1 MICLSG
7 LSVIFFFILKS
18 KNMETIGH
26 MRDLSWFIWACV
38 GMKVIYQFPGRI
50 RSGGEEFFN
59 LFFVTSIYLKPQR
72 RSFIL
77 CLILLYFRKKFLLEG
92 FLISFW
98 DFIFLQ
104 EIKYFSFKRFC
115 IVVFHILWN
124 FILLEF
130 HCSH

>member
-1 MICLSG
+1 M
-7 LSVIFFFILKS
+7 
-18 KNMETIGH
+18 
-26 MRDLSWFIWACV
+26 

-92 FLISFW
+92 FLISF
-98 DFIFLQ
+98 
-104 EIKYFSFKRFC
+104 
-115 IVVFHILWN
+115 
-124 FILLEF
+124 
-130 HCSH
+130 